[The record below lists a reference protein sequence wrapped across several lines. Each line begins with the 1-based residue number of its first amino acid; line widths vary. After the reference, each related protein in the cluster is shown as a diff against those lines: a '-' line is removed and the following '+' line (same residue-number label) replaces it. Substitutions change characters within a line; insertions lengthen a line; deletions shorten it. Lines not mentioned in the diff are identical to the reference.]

1 MKKPCIIEPLVLILV
16 VVALSLG
23 GCAPISLNYS
33 PSSAMTASGSFS
45 VSDFKYMPAIEGKVK
60 PDQIKN
66 TALGSFIVD
75 KNIDVFF
82 KEAVFKEFR
91 FVGIKMEDKN
101 KILGGEIQEFLV
113 DDLGFR
119 VDWTLRVKY
128 ELFNKQT
135 GTLIYETTKLTQRR
149 TQKFANP
156 FGDLNETV
164 KLNIE
169 ELLKD
174 RQFADAIK

>member
-82 KEAVFKEFR
+82 KEAVF
-91 FVGIKMEDKN
+91 
-101 KILGGEIQEFLV
+101 
-113 DDLGFR
+113 
-119 VDWTLRVKY
+119 
-128 ELFNKQT
+128 
-135 GTLIYETTKLTQRR
+135 
-149 TQKFANP
+149 
-156 FGDLNETV
+156 
-164 KLNIE
+164 
-169 ELLKD
+169 
-174 RQFADAIK
+174 

>member
-1 MKKPCIIEPLVLILV
+1 MKKTFVLILLF
-16 VVALSLG
+16 VALTVV

-33 PSSAMTASGSFS
+33 PSSAMTATGSFS
-45 VSDFKYMPAIEGKVK
+45 VSDFKYIPAIEGKVK

-75 KNIDVFF
+75 KNIDIFF
-82 KEAVFKEFR
+82 KEALFKEFR
-91 FVGIKMEDKN
+91 FVGIKMEDKS
-101 KILGGEIQEFLV
+101 KILGGEIQEFLI

-128 ELFNKQT
+128 ELYNKQNNA
-135 GTLIYETTKLTQRR
+135 LIYETTKLTQRT

-156 FGDLNETV
+156 FGDLNETI

-174 RQFADAIK
+174 IQFVDAIK

>member
-1 MKKPCIIEPLVLILV
+1 MKKPSVLIFV
-16 VVALSLG
+16 VVALSLV
-23 GCAPISLNYS
+23 GCAPVSLNYA
-33 PSSAMTASGSFS
+33 PSSAMTASGSFY

-60 PDQIKN
+60 PDQIRN
-66 TALGSFIVD
+66 TALGSLIID

-82 KEAVFKEFR
+82 KEAIFKEFR
-91 FVGIKMEDKN
+91 FVGIKMEDNSN
-101 KILGGEIQEFLV
+101 KVLGGEIQEFLI

-128 ELFNKQT
+128 ELSNKQT
-135 GTLIYETTKLTQRR
+135 GASIYETTKLTQRR

-156 FGDLNETV
+156 FGDLNETI
-164 KLNIE
+164 KLNME

-174 RQFADAIK
+174 RQFVDAIK

>member
-1 MKKPCIIEPLVLILV
+1 MKKSYIKKPFFLIFV

-23 GCAPISLNYS
+23 GCGAPASLNYL
-33 PSSAMTASGSFS
+33 PSSAMTASGSLS

-60 PDQIKN
+60 ADQIRTN
-66 TALGSFIVD
+66 RLGIPIFD

-91 FVGIKMEDKN
+91 FVGIKMEDNN
-101 KILGGEIQEFLV
+101 KILGGEIQEFIMEV
-113 DDLGFR
+113 GFE

-128 ELFNKQT
+128 ELYNKKT
-135 GTLIYETTKLTQRR
+135 GALIYETTKLTQRR
-149 TQKFANP
+149 TQKFYNP
-156 FGDLNETV
+156 SGDLNYTV

-174 RQFADAIK
+174 RQFADSIK